1 MAKDNNGYQQP
12 WEEIYLSM
20 EHGEGSKKEAPAE
33 TNNEID
39 INQSQLPESFEKT
52 TNFGKATVRKYLPFF
67 FFLAAIFVLL
77 IPGSTSLIFSLRC
90 YNQCLYHHHA
100 VYIFEIYGTLCLVV
114 FIFIGVVHL
123 KFRTNSKPLYGII
136 TLILVLYIFTEFLF
150 IMIMVNLETQE
161 NKDASGQADSKLNQD
176 KKNCTSQMMSYLKAF
191 ITIVGLQI
199 CFETLFLIVGVKQ
212 GCRASDTDGSSVT

>member
-67 FFLAAIFVLL
+67 SFWLLFLCYSYLVQHLL
-77 IPGSTSLIFSLRC
+77 FSLC
-90 YNQCLYHHHA
+90 D
-100 VYIFEIYGTLCLVV
+100 
-114 FIFIGVVHL
+114 
-123 KFRTNSKPLYGII
+123 II
-136 TLILVLYIFTEFLF
+136 TNACTITMLFTYLRYMGHYVLWYLFSLALF
-150 IMIMVNLETQE
+150 I
-161 NKDASGQADSKLNQD
+161 
-176 KKNCTSQMMSYLKAF
+176 
-191 ITIVGLQI
+191 
-199 CFETLFLIVGVKQ
+199 
-212 GCRASDTDGSSVT
+212 